1 VIGKVIEAKEE
12 PLGDIFS
19 ENYIFEIPIY
29 QRPLSWGKEQYEKL
43 IEDIIDSMES
53 KTDHFLGT
61 IILQQKEDERKRKM
75 YYIIDGQQRLTSL
88 TILFAVIRDITNNKE
103 LKKSLQKYIYEEG
116 DVFKRIPNTMRVKP
130 WEELEEIFEEYVYK
144 EGGTKRFLEEFEKG
158 TIEYSDEEDPK
169 YHLYEAITTFASKL
183 KEKND
188 SYLVEI
194 VEHILHR
201 VYAVTVKT
209 SDLSTAYK
217 IFMTLNARGLPLEPS
232 DLLKADNL
240 GLIKEEEERKKYAKM
255 WQDMETTLGRSEF
268 SNLISHILLIH
279 KKEKPKRGIYDEYE
293 LLFKS
298 GKLKKGVEFIQ
309 YVNRVA
315 DIYFEKIL
323 EPEIHI
329 QNSEKAKRY
338 SFLVTIMRELLPFSD
353 WIPPLL
359 AFYYKFNNDELLY
372 EFLLRLEKK
381 TIIEWLAGYSLT
393 MRITTSGK
401 LVDLIDK
408 SKDPNEVIKNMLKIP
423 YYGPFPG
430 FNSDVDVLQKVL
442 DSRDFSTFQ
451 NGKAAKYILLRLE
464 IEEWE
469 LELFKDLPNIDR
481 ITIEHILP
489 REPPKNSKWI
499 KLFTEEER
507 KEWTG
512 KLGNL
517 ILLSGRANSRA
528 KNYDF
533 EKKKEAY
540 ERKWHP
546 FKLTQELKGIQEWN
560 MEELKRRHEKLI
572 KKCIEIYSKIS

>member
-1 VIGKVIEAKEE
+1 MIGKVIEAKEE

-217 IFMTLNARGLPLEPS
+217 IFMILNARGLPLEPS

-240 GLIKEEEERKKYAKM
+240 GLIKEEEERKKYAKK

-298 GKLKKGVEFIQ
+298 GKLKKGVDFIE
-309 YVNRVA
+309 YVNRMA

-353 WIPPLL
+353 WIPPIL

-401 LVDLIDK
+401 LIDLIDK

-442 DSRDFSTFQ
+442 DSRDFSTFRS
-451 NGKAAKYILLRLE
+451 GKAAKYILLRLE

-489 REPPKNSKWI
+489 RDPPKNSKWI
-499 KLFTEEER
+499 RLFTEEER

>member
-240 GLIKEEEERKKYAKM
+240 GLIKEEEERKKYAKK

-298 GKLKKGVEFIQ
+298 GKLKKGVDFIE
-309 YVNRVA
+309 YVNRMA

-353 WIPPLL
+353 WIPPIL

-401 LVDLIDK
+401 LIDLIDK

-442 DSRDFSTFQ
+442 DSRDFSTFRS
-451 NGKAAKYILLRLE
+451 GKAAKYILLRLE

-489 REPPKNSKWI
+489 RDPPKNSKWI
-499 KLFTEEER
+499 RLFTEEER

>member
-217 IFMTLNARGLPLEPS
+217 IFMILNARGLPLEPS

-240 GLIKEEEERKKYAKM
+240 GLIKEEEERKKYAKK

-298 GKLKKGVEFIQ
+298 GKLKKGVDFIE
-309 YVNRVA
+309 YVNRMA

-353 WIPPLL
+353 WIPPIL

-401 LVDLIDK
+401 LIDLIDK

-442 DSRDFSTFQ
+442 DSRDFSTFRS
-451 NGKAAKYILLRLE
+451 GKAAKYILLRLE

-489 REPPKNSKWI
+489 RDPPKNSKWI
-499 KLFTEEER
+499 RLFTEEER

>member
-1 VIGKVIEAKEE
+1 MIGKVIEAKEE

-217 IFMTLNARGLPLEPS
+217 IFMILNARGLPLEPS

-240 GLIKEEEERKKYAKM
+240 GLIKEEEERKKYAKK

-298 GKLKKGVEFIQ
+298 GKLKKGVDFIE
-309 YVNRVA
+309 YVNRMA

-353 WIPPLL
+353 WIPPIL

-401 LVDLIDK
+401 LIDLIDK

-442 DSRDFSTFQ
+442 DSRDFSTFRS
-451 NGKAAKYILLRLE
+451 GKAAKYILLRLE

-489 REPPKNSKWI
+489 RDPPKNSKWI
-499 KLFTEEER
+499 RLFTEEER

-572 KKCIEIYSKIS
+572 KKCIELYSKIS

>member
-217 IFMTLNARGLPLEPS
+217 IFMILNARGLPLEPS

-240 GLIKEEEERKKYAKM
+240 GLIKEEEERKKYAKK

-298 GKLKKGVEFIQ
+298 GKLKKGVDFIE
-309 YVNRVA
+309 YVNRMA

-353 WIPPLL
+353 WIPPIL

-401 LVDLIDK
+401 LIDLIDK

-442 DSRDFSTFQ
+442 DSRDFSTFRS
-451 NGKAAKYILLRLE
+451 GKAAKYILLRLE

-489 REPPKNSKWI
+489 RDPPKNSKWI
-499 KLFTEEER
+499 RLFTEEER

-572 KKCIEIYSKIS
+572 KKCIELYSKIS

>member
-1 VIGKVIEAKEE
+1 MIGKVIEAKEE

-61 IILQQKEDERKRKM
+61 IILQQKEDERKRKI
-75 YYIIDGQQRLTSL
+75 YYIIDGQQRLISL
-88 TILFAVIRDITNNKE
+88 TILFAVIRDNTNNKE

-130 WEELEEIFEEYVYK
+130 WRELEKIFEEYIYK
-144 EGGTKRFLEEFEKG
+144 EGGTKKFLEEFEKG
-158 TIEYSDEEDPK
+158 TIKYSDEEDPK

-240 GLIKEEEERKKYAKM
+240 GLIEEEEERKEYAKK

-298 GKLKKGVEFIQ
+298 GKLKKGVDFIE
-309 YVNRVA
+309 YVNRMA

-353 WIPPLL
+353 WIPPIL

-442 DSRDFSTFQ
+442 DSRDFSTFK

-489 REPPKNSKWI
+489 RDPPKNSKWI
-499 KLFTEEER
+499 RLFTEEER

-533 EKKKEAY
+533 EKKKIAY